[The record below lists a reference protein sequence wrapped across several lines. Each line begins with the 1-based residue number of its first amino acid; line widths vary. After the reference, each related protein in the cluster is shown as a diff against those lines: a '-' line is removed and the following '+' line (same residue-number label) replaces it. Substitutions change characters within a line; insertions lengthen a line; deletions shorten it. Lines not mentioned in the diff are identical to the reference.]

1 MSMQKRSPRTAVATI
16 GYAADDRGH
25 GIAYA
30 KIWSTAAEADR
41 TRLESVTRV
50 EFHVR
55 VRPALRGREVAY
67 AAVEAVAAKLVE
79 AKVAIAELRVADA
92 QLATDLEQRRAV
104 PADLQLPYIALRC
117 TLNRLA
123 SFSVVACD
131 DGTARDLTAR
141 ARAEL
146 MLDRAA

>member
-1 MSMQKRSPRTAVATI
+1 MIMQKRISRTAVATI
-16 GYAADDRGH
+16 GYAADERGH

-30 KIWSTAAEADR
+30 KIWSSDDLASRPGAE
-41 TRLESVTRV
+41 SIVRV
-50 EFHVR
+50 GFHAP
-55 VRPALRGREVAY
+55 VRPALRGREAAY
-67 AAVEAVAAKLVE
+67 AAVEAVAAKLVA
-79 AKVAIAELRVADA
+79 AKVAVAELRVADV
-92 QLATDLEQRRAV
+92 QLAADLAQRRSV

-117 TLNRLA
+117 TLNRLS

-146 MLDRAA
+146 MLEHAA